1 MNKDVKFLVA
11 VNNDYIFNKIKEKY
25 GKENVFEYD
34 ILSKED
40 VIEFLG
46 KHKEQ
51 YIVITRDNLE
61 GNIDNNMYIKQMRF
75 ARPNIKIVYIVEE
88 LTSDYKQFLFANE
101 VFNIIEGKIYYE

>member
-40 VIEFLG
+40 VIEFDESMFSDILG
-46 KHKEQ
+46 
-51 YIVITRDNLE
+51 T
-61 GNIDNNMYIKQMRF
+61 
-75 ARPNIKIVYIVEE
+75 
-88 LTSDYKQFLFANE
+88 
-101 VFNIIEGKIYYE
+101 